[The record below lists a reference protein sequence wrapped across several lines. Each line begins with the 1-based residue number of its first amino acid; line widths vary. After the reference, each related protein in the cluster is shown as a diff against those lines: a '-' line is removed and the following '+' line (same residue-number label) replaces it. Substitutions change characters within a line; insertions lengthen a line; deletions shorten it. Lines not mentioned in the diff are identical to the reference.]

1 MARVPEEEVQ
11 SRRLIFGTR
20 GYHHFEKGVVAVLT
34 ILVAVSV
41 VLTLAQAALAL
52 WHTVASGE
60 HLLDHE
66 AFIRVFGTF
75 MTVLIALE
83 FNHTVLPDI
92 TGKTPVV
99 KARAVLL
106 VALLALARKVVL
118 IDFKE
123 IPWTSLVGLAVVL
136 IGVTAA
142 YWVIQP
148 EEQRGK
154 KTGGL

>member
-20 GYHHFEKGVVAVLT
+20 GYHRFEKIVVAVLT
-34 ILVAVSV
+34 VLVAISV

-52 WHTVASGE
+52 WQTVTTE
-60 HLLDHE
+60 THLLDHE

-123 IPWTSLVGLAVVL
+123 TEWTSLVGLAVVL

-148 EEQRGK
+148 EEQRGEK
-154 KTGGL
+154 ASRS